1 MLLNFE
7 YCFVKAVLK
16 LHKLLCKHTYE
27 QSFLFQLLYYTLCDL
42 IILISSFK
50 VRKAS
55 SHFVCLAIQ
64 VQGTIL

>member
-27 QSFLFQLLYYTLCDL
+27 QSFLFQLLCF
-42 IILISSFK
+42 IIL
-50 VRKAS
+50 
-55 SHFVCLAIQ
+55 FVI
-64 VQGTIL
+64 